1 MFDNTQSKQSKF
13 KTRGWVETNDE
24 LQGTYKGSNQTKF
37 KTWII
42 RSNLCDSSDA
52 YIFVSRTITIK
63 GEGDDDDVKRE
74 HERNKGVVF
83 KNGVPLTDC
92 VSN

>member
-1 MFDNTQSKQSKF
+1 MFDNTQSKPSKF

-24 LQGTYKGSNQTKF
+24 LQGTYKSSNQIKF
-37 KTWII
+37 KTSIL
-42 RSNLCDSSDA
+42 RSNLCDSNDA

-63 GEGDDDDVKRE
+63 RKGDYDAVKRE
-74 HERNKGVVF
+74 DERNKGVVF

>member
-1 MFDNTQSKQSKF
+1 MFDNTPSKPSKF

-24 LQGTYKGSNQTKF
+24 LQGTYKGSNQIKF
-37 KTWII
+37 KTSII
-42 RSNLCDSSDA
+42 RSSLCDSSDA

-63 GEGDDDDVKRE
+63 GEGDDDVKRE